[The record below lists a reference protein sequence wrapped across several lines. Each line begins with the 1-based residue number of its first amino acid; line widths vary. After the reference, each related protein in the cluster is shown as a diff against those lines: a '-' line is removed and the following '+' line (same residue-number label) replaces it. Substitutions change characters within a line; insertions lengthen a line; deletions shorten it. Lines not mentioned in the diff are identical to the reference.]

1 MLHIC
6 FNKMLSGCVVCLLK
20 YLGTKCPRLGT
31 KCPSTKCTGTKCPG
45 TKCPGTKCPYPTF
58 VTSEALAWLLKLLL
72 CLDYDITIQN
82 QQDLFLKTEKF
93 DSQYTAVKKGSLFL
107 E

>member
-31 KCPSTKCTGTKCPG
+31 KCPGTKCPV
-45 TKCPGTKCPYPTF
+45 TKCPYPVFYTLVVF
-58 VTSEALAWLLKLLL
+58 TVSLA
-72 CLDYDITIQN
+72 
-82 QQDLFLKTEKF
+82 
-93 DSQYTAVKKGSLFL
+93 
-107 E
+107 

>member
-45 TKCPGTKCPYPTF
+45 MKCPGTKCPYP
-58 VTSEALAWLLKLLL
+58 VQSALVNRASGKS
-72 CLDYDITIQN
+72 N
-82 QQDLFLKTEKF
+82 QLWETDQ
-93 DSQYTAVKKGSLFL
+93 VVNHI
-107 E
+107 